1 MAAAFEHTVESTV
14 HGFHVYKDV
23 WTPIL
28 NQSLLTQQDLGDSE
42 DQYAVAVIKE
52 DSGTSQTVVYVPRKL
67 STGFSYRMMVK

>member
-1 MAAAFEHTVESTV
+1 MDS
-14 HGFHVYKDV
+14 K
-23 WTPIL
+23 
-28 NQSLLTQQDLGDSE
+28 SLLTQQDLGDAE